1 MAKLRLNLVMVVAM
15 SVGSSVGSWIF
26 TIGAPCCLVPKLAI
40 DVASAEKSVS
50 STKLHRSIATVILLN
65 GYIIKMLTFTT

>member
-26 TIGAPCCLVPKLAI
+26 AIGALCCLVPKLAI

-50 STKLHRSIATVILLN
+50 GTKLHRSITAVILLN
-65 GYIIKMLTFTT
+65 GYIIMMLTFTT